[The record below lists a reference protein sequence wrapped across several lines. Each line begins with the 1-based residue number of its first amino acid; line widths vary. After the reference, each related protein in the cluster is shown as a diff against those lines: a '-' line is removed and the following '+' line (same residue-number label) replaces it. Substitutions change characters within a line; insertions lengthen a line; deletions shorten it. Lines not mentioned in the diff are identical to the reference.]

1 MRRTP
6 TDEGNFSA
14 TPSPVGNEGPFG
26 ADDDSLDDE
35 IETLVCIFH
44 TDSCSSHSINS
55 PFLLFHRLCQPGKV
69 LQSSKMVHLPTRN
82 LHRRLPSVSRL
93 PLTAS

>member
-35 IETLVCIFH
+35 IETLVCDDPLHI
-44 TDSCSSHSINS
+44 SCPKHHITSN
-55 PFLLFHRLCQPGKV
+55 
-69 LQSSKMVHLPTRN
+69 
-82 LHRRLPSVSRL
+82 
-93 PLTAS
+93 